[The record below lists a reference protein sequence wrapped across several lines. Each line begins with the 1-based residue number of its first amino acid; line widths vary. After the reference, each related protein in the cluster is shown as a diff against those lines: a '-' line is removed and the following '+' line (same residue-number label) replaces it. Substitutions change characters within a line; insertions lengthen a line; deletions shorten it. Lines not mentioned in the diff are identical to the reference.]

1 MSQARKPTEADYAV
15 NLSKSDILNQD
26 IIPSA
31 LNVNQANSVV
41 EFNAFEMSIKRYIQ
55 SMLGAPLVRVEL
67 SELQLKIAVDEAIS
81 RFAYH
86 APNWDKQM
94 YVFNT
99 SAGIGTYELPSMVID
114 NISYVVYKK
123 SLLSIQNQAGTLEFD
138 FFIRYF
144 QDNFLFNDFQV
155 GDFLL
160 MQMHLEMVRKVLGQE
175 GTWDIIDN
183 KYLQLY
189 PTPVFDNLPVVV
201 EYRALNSNT
210 IHNAYRNWI
219 QKYAL
224 AISKGILGQIRG
236 KYKTLPG
243 PGGGAQLNGE
253 ELLAQSKEEKELLE
267 KQLIE
272 EFEEPAAFS
281 MF

>member
-1 MSQARKPTEADYAV
+1 MGQAKKPTEANYAV
-15 NLSKSDILNQD
+15 NLSNTDLEKQD
-26 IIPSA
+26 IIPSS
-31 LNVNQANSVV
+31 LNINSLNDVV
-41 EFNAFEMSIKRYIQ
+41 EFNNFEKSIKYYVQ

-67 SELQLKIAVDEAIS
+67 SEIQYKIAVDEAITK
-81 RFAYH
+81 FAYH
-86 APNWDKQM
+86 APHWDRQM
-94 YVFNT
+94 FVFNT
-99 SAGIGTYELPSMVID
+99 SAGIGTYELPKMVID

-123 SLLSIQNQAGTLEFD
+123 SLLSIQNQSGTLEFD

-144 QDNFLFNDFQV
+144 QDNFLFNDFQI

-175 GTWDIIDN
+175 GSWDIIDN

-189 PTPVFDNLPVVV
+189 PVPVFDNLPVVV

-224 AISKGILGQIRG
+224 AIAKGILGQIRG

-243 PGGGAQLNGE
+243 PGGGSQLNGE
-253 ELLAQSKEEKELLE
+253 ELVAQSREEKEFLE
-267 KQLIE
+267 KQLID
-272 EFEEPAAFS
+272 EFEEPAMFS